1 MYNKKGGEILSWYG
15 LFFYLFSFE
24 KENVAW
30 KGKIGEEQRQY
41 ASQKD

>member
-1 MYNKKGGEILSWYG
+1 MYNKKGREILCCYF
-15 LFFYLFSFE
+15 LFVYLLSLE

-41 ASQKD
+41 TSQKS